1 MVDVYT
7 VNGKL
12 LHHLVSNG
20 LASPLNE
27 PWGMAIAPTDS
38 GRSAATCS
46 SGTWGT
52 AAINAFNPTTGK
64 FLGTLRGAHG
74 SPIAINGL
82 WGLRAGQFRIR
93 RIIVAG
99 VQRGT

>member
-1 MVDVYT
+1 MYT

-20 LASPLNE
+20 PASPLNE
-27 PWGMAIAPTDS
+27 PWGMAIAPTGFGPFGGDLLV
-38 GRSAATCS
+38 GNLGNDR
-46 SGTWGT
+46 
-52 AAINAFNPTTGK
+52 INAFNPTTGN
-64 FLGTLRGAHG
+64 FLGTLHGAHG

-82 WGLRAGQFRIR
+82 WGLRGGQFRVR

-99 VQRGT
+99 VQRRT